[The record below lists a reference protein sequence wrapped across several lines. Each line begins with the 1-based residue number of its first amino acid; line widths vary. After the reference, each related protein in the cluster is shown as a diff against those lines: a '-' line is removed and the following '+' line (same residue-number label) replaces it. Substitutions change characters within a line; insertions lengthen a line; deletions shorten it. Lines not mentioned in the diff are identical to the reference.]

1 VAYAIGDGLE
11 YGPPGRGCSVQGLY
25 LHMGFGTNT
34 YDLPDRLGCRLGRP
48 VIETH
53 ADINPSFHIAHYGL
67 NYRFWSADLKRWAGT
82 LPLPFSCNHT
92 PLIYRF
98 LARTVPSP
106 LTFLRLIH
114 KAAREL
120 VVAWKHGLKARA
132 RHPKSVDAGEE
143 SKAISFSMRAPI
155 AAVTPG

>member
-1 VAYAIGDGLE
+1 MIKPVPYKPLICPTAQVKFRIYGTSPRPTPRMHAPLTMLEWQALFTNKTPSRVAYAIGDGLE

-67 NYRFWSADLKRWAGT
+67 NYRF
-82 LPLPFSCNHT
+82 
-92 PLIYRF
+92 
-98 LARTVPSP
+98 
-106 LTFLRLIH
+106 
-114 KAAREL
+114 
-120 VVAWKHGLKARA
+120 
-132 RHPKSVDAGEE
+132 
-143 SKAISFSMRAPI
+143 
-155 AAVTPG
+155 